1 MIFGLGSALAWGAG
15 DFGGGL
21 ASRRAPVFGVVFISQ
36 VVGMS
41 LALGLAL
48 LLGETW
54 FSIADLGWS
63 IAGGIAGGIGITSL
77 YRALAIG
84 RMAVVAPV
92 TAVLAAMI
100 PVAVGFTTEGIPN
113 QVVLAGIALAV
124 VAVLLVS
131 RVEDETDGRS
141 AGLGL
146 ALLAGIGFGL
156 FGVSIGQ
163 FGDGHVF
170 GPLAVVRATEAIMLI
185 GVIAVTR
192 SPWRPPR
199 DLILAIG
206 AVGVLDMAGNG
217 AYILSAQAGSLAVA
231 AVLSSLYPVTTVILA
246 TVFLHERVGRT
257 HLLGIALAVI
267 AVTLIAAGSG

>member
-36 VVGMS
+36 IVGMT
-41 LALGLAL
+41 LALALAL

-54 FSIADLGWS
+54 FSGTDLGWS

-92 TAVLAAMI
+92 TAVLAALI
-100 PVAVGFTTEGIPN
+100 PVAVSFTTQGIPN
-113 QVVLAGIALAV
+113 QVVLAGIVLAV

-146 ALLAGIGFGL
+146 AVLAGIGFGL

-163 FGDGHVF
+163 LSDGHVF
-170 GPLAVVRATEAIMLI
+170 GPLTVVRATEAILLI
-185 GVIAVTR
+185 GVIAVAR

-199 DLILAIG
+199 DLILAIC
-206 AVGVLDMAGNG
+206 AVGVLDMVGNG

-246 TVFLHERVGRT
+246 TVFLHERVDRT
-257 HLLGIALAVI
+257 HVLGIALAVV
-267 AVTLIAAGSG
+267 AVTLIATGSA

>member
-1 MIFGLGSALAWGAG
+1 
-15 DFGGGL
+15 
-21 ASRRAPVFGVVFISQ
+21 VFISQ
-36 VVGMS
+36 IVGMS
-41 LALGLAL
+41 LALALAL
-48 LLGETW
+48 ALGETW
-54 FSIADLGWS
+54 FSGADLGWS

-77 YRALAIG
+77 YRALSIG

-100 PVAVGFTTEGIPN
+100 PVAVGFVTEGLPN

-131 RVEDETDGRS
+131 RVEDEADGRS

-156 FGVSIGQ
+156 FGVCIGQ
-163 FGDGHVF
+163 LSDGHVF
-170 GPLAVVRATEAIMLI
+170 GPLTVVRATEAIMLV
-185 GVIAVTR
+185 GVIVVSR

-199 DLILAIG
+199 DLVVAICV
-206 AVGVLDMAGNG
+206 VGVLDMAGNG
-217 AYILSAQAGSLAVA
+217 AYILSAQAGTLAVA

-246 TVFLHERVGRT
+246 TLILRERVTRT
-257 HLLGIALAVI
+257 HAIGIALAATAVAMI
-267 AVTLIAAGSG
+267 AIGSA

>member
-1 MIFGLGSALAWGAG
+1 M
-15 DFGGGL
+15 
-21 ASRRAPVFGVVFISQ
+21 FISQ
-36 VVGMS
+36 IVGMS

-54 FSIADLGWS
+54 FSATDLGWS

-77 YRALAIG
+77 YRALSIG

-100 PVAVGFTTEGIPN
+100 PVGVGFATEGLPS
-113 QVVLAGIALAV
+113 QLVLVGIVLAV

-131 RVEDETDGRS
+131 RVEDEADGRS

-156 FGVSIGQ
+156 FGACIGQ
-163 FGDGHVF
+163 LSDGHVF
-170 GPLAVVRATEAIMLI
+170 GPLAVVRTTEAVMLV
-185 GVIAVTR
+185 GVIVLTR

-199 DLILAIG
+199 DLVLAIC

-231 AVLSSLYPVTTVILA
+231 SVLSSLYPVTTVILA
-246 TVFLHERVGRT
+246 TLILRERVTRT
-257 HLLGIALAVI
+257 HAVGIGLAATAVAMI
-267 AVTLIAAGSG
+267 AIGSA

>member
-36 VVGMS
+36 IVGMT
-41 LALGLAL
+41 LALALAL

-54 FSIADLGWS
+54 FSGTDLGWS
-63 IAGGIAGGIGITSL
+63 IAGGIATGIGITSL

-92 TAVLAAMI
+92 TAVLAALI
-100 PVAVGFTTEGIPN
+100 PVAVSLTTQGIPN
-113 QVVLAGIALAV
+113 QVVLAGIVLAV

-146 ALLAGIGFGL
+146 AVLAGIGFGL

-163 FGDGHVF
+163 LSDGHVF
-170 GPLAVVRATEAIMLI
+170 GPLTVVRATEAILLI
-185 GVIAVTR
+185 GVIAVAR

-199 DLILAIG
+199 DLILAIC
-206 AVGVLDMAGNG
+206 AVGVLDMVGNG

-246 TVFLHERVGRT
+246 TVFLHERVDRT
-257 HLLGIALAVI
+257 HVLGIALAVV
-267 AVTLIAAGSG
+267 AVTLIATGSA

>member
-1 MIFGLGSALAWGAG
+1 MIFGLGSAIAWGAG

-21 ASRRAPVFGVVFISQ
+21 TSRRAPVFGVVFISQ
-36 VVGMS
+36 IVGMS
-41 LALGLAL
+41 LAVVLAL
-48 LLGETW
+48 LLGETL
-54 FSIADLGWS
+54 FSGTDLGWS

-77 YRALAIG
+77 YRALSIG

-100 PVAVGFTTEGIPN
+100 PVAVGFATEGLPS
-113 QVVLAGIALAV
+113 QLVLAGIALAV

-131 RVEDETDGRS
+131 RVEDEADGRS

-156 FGVSIGQ
+156 FGACIGQ
-163 FGDGHVF
+163 LSDGHVF
-170 GPLAVVRATEAIMLI
+170 GPLAVVRATEAVMLV
-185 GVIAVTR
+185 GVIVLTR

-199 DLILAIG
+199 DLVLAIC

-217 AYILSAQAGSLAVA
+217 AYILSAQAGSLAIA
-231 AVLSSLYPVTTVILA
+231 SVLSSLYPVTTVILA
-246 TVFLHERVGRT
+246 TLILREKVTRT
-257 HLLGIALAVI
+257 HAVGIGLAATAVAMI
-267 AVTLIAAGSG
+267 AIGSA